1 MFVSEDPMLMIGTQ
15 KHVQCAVTTF
25 VNDIINRVATDDIN
39 QLKVKTE
46 QMDEIIEKEL
56 KERNVYL
63 NTTNLQSIWSFHG
76 NGSVKVEG

>member
-1 MFVSEDPMLMIGTQ
+1 MIGIPN
-15 KHVQCAVTTF
+15 KFQCAVITF
-25 VNDIINRVATDDIN
+25 VDDIINRVATGDIN

-63 NTTNLQSIWSFHG
+63 NNTKEQSI
-76 NGSVKVEG
+76 